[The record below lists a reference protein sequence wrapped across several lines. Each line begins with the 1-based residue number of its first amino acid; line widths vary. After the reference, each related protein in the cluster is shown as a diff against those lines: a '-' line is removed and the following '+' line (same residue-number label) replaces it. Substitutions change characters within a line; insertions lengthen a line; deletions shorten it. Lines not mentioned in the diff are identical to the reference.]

1 MCFKTIIDLQKFIKI
16 SSLFTVLGLFL
27 FAAAPPAAYCSNPE
41 RDFGIKYMRNYS
53 RKDYKNQSQNWSII
67 QDKRGVIYVANQGM
81 LMEFDGISWND
92 IPIPNRIA
100 RSLAVDDNGTI
111 YVGGMNE
118 IGYLASDPTGALH
131 YVSLIDFLDKKY
143 RNFSYVWRIHAAE
156 KGIYFCTTKYLF
168 LWNAEEKE
176 VTVWEAEGSFAPP
189 FLCSGKLYTRQQGV
203 GLLEMKKGSL
213 ELVRG
218 GETFSSQKVYMM
230 VEFEPGK
237 RLIGTRSNGFYL
249 YDGAKAAPF
258 ETDTLDFI
266 KEKHLSHGIR
276 LSSGE
281 FVLATLRGGLF
292 IIDRHGNLRHV
303 FDKSSGLQDNTVWY
317 VFEDFQGNLWL
328 ALNEGVTKI
337 EYASPI
343 SIYDD
348 SHSNLHGKV
357 LSVVRHGPNND
368 LYAGTTN
375 GLYCIS
381 PNGKFSLV
389 PGMSGE
395 CWSILSAGT
404 ALLAATNTGIF
415 QVENNS
421 KRLVTREHAYVLL
434 KSESEP
440 NRIWAGMAHGLA
452 SLYLEKE
459 KGQWEVEQPFENIT
473 QGINTIVEDKKGHL
487 WLGILA
493 EGVFKIDFPVV
504 RSIVNPVVTRYDTS
518 HGLPEGHVRVF
529 SAAGHVLFA
538 TGKGIFRFEKKNK
551 IFIPDFTFGDEFA
564 GGENGRGVF
573 LIKEDSQ
580 KHIWLHSKARNVR
593 AIPQSDGTYVLDKK
607 PFSRIP
613 LAHVDTIYPDPI
625 GDITWFASVDGL
637 IRYDTKVKKNYDL
650 DFQTLIRK
658 VWVNGKPVFNSY
670 KIEGVPKNSFPVI
683 EYRDRSLRF
692 AFAAPFFEA
701 ETETLYQCL
710 LEGYDDHWTA
720 WNKETWKDYTNVDSG
735 LNTFRVRAKNI
746 YGNISREASFQFKVL
761 SPWYRTWWAVS
772 VYAVG
777 FFLLVYLIV
786 KWRSIHLEKEKQTL
800 EQIIKE
806 RTKEI
811 FEKSQQLEEQSE
823 KLKEMDKVKSRFF
836 ANISHEFRTPLTLIM
851 GPLEQMLTSSREDE
865 REQKKKMRLMLR
877 NSQRLLGLINQ
888 LLELSK
894 FDSGTMKLQA
904 SRQDIVPFLKGIFH
918 SFDSLAVRYEL
929 DLKFQTEAENI
940 ILYFDTEKMEEV
952 IANLLSNAVK
962 FTPAGGRITLSVK
975 KALPG
980 TDQQDFLEV
989 SVSDTGPGIPREALA
1004 HIFDRF
1010 FQSDSTYG
1018 HHQKG
1023 SGIGLAIAREII
1035 ELHHG
1040 KISAHSREGEGS
1052 GTEFVIQLPMG
1063 KAHLKPE
1070 EIVDSYPA
1078 PQKPGTT
1085 GASSKMPFLEVI
1097 EGEEEGEPAEKDR
1110 DIVKE
1115 PGIPKKDIILVVE
1128 DSVDVQQYIRGAL
1141 EPLYTVVEARDG
1153 EKGLRKAR
1161 EMVPDLIIC
1170 DIMMPGVDG
1179 YEVCRILKNDIV
1191 TSHIPII
1198 LLTAK
1203 ASEEDILQGLETGAD
1218 DYITKPFS
1226 TRILCARIQN
1236 LIDLRRHLQQTWN
1249 REMTLQ
1255 PTKIAV
1261 SEVDREFI
1269 KELKQVMEK
1278 NISDTEFN
1286 VDQLCRKLYMS
1297 HATLYR
1303 KIHALTGETP
1313 TDFIRSY
1320 RLKRGAELLKKGMES
1335 VLEVALEVGFSSAN
1349 YFSKCFKKK
1358 FHQLPTEYQATETE
1372 R

>member
-1 MCFKTIIDLQKFIKI
+1 MYFNTFAGLKKIVKI
-16 SSLFTVLGLFL
+16 SFLVIVLGL
-27 FAAAPPAAYCSNPE
+27 FAAAPTAAYCSKPE
-41 RDFGIKYMRNYS
+41 RDFGIKYIRNYS

-67 QDKRGVIYVANQGM
+67 QDKRGIIYVANQGM

-92 IPIPNRIA
+92 IPIPNKTA
-100 RSLAVDDNGTI
+100 RSLAMDDNGTI

-118 IGYLASDPTGALH
+118 IGYLASNATGALH
-131 YVSLIDFLDKKY
+131 YVSLIDLLDEKY
-143 RNFSYVWRIHAAE
+143 RNFSYVWRTHATE
-156 KGIYFCTTKYLF
+156 EGIYFCTSKFLF
-168 LWNAEEKE
+168 LKNSKG
-176 VTVWEAEGSFAPP
+176 VKVWKTKGFFAPP
-189 FLCSGKLYTRQQGV
+189 FLCEGKLYTRQQGV

-213 ELVRG
+213 ELIRG
-218 GETFSSQKVYMM
+218 GETFSSKKVYMM

-237 RLIGTRSNGFYL
+237 LLIGTRSNGFFL
-249 YDGAKAAPF
+249 YAGGEVTPF
-258 ETDTLDFI
+258 KTDMLNFI
-266 KEKHLSHGIR
+266 IDKSLSHGIR
-276 LSSGE
+276 LSSGN
-281 FVLATLRGGLF
+281 FALATLRGGLF
-292 IIDRHGNLRHV
+292 IIDSRGNLRHV

-317 VFEDFQGNLWL
+317 VYEDFQGNLWL

-348 SHSNLHGKV
+348 DHSNLNGKV
-357 LSVVRHGPNND
+357 LSVVRHGPNNN

-375 GLYCIS
+375 GLYCLS
-381 PNGKFSLV
+381 GSGKFSLM

-395 CWSILSAGT
+395 CWSMHSTGST
-404 ALLAATNTGIF
+404 LLAATTAGIF

-421 KRLVTREHAYVLL
+421 KRPVTREHTYVLL
-434 KSESEP
+434 RSKSES
-440 NRIWAGMAHGLA
+440 NRTWAGMAHGLV
-452 SLYLEKE
+452 SLYFEKE
-459 KGQWEVEQPFENIT
+459 TGQWEVEQPFENIT
-473 QGINTIVEDKKGHL
+473 QGINTIVEDKKGNL
-487 WLGILA
+487 WLGIITK
-493 EGVFKIDFPVV
+493 GVFKVDFPAVG
-504 RSIVNPVVTRYDTS
+504 SIVNTVVTRYDTS

-529 SAAGHVLFA
+529 TAAGHVIFA
-538 TGKGIFRFEKKNK
+538 TGKGIFRFDDKNK
-551 IFIPDFTFGDEFA
+551 VFIPDSTFGDEFA

-573 LIKEDSQ
+573 FIMEDRN
-580 KHIWLHSKARNVR
+580 KNIWLHSKARNVR

-607 PFSRIP
+607 PFFRIP
-613 LAHVDTIYPDPI
+613 LAHVDTIYPEPDGEI
-625 GDITWFASVDGL
+625 IWFASVDGL

-650 DFQTLIRK
+650 AFQTLIRK
-658 VWVNGKPVFNSY
+658 VWVTGKPVFTGY
-670 KIEGVPKNSFPVI
+670 KIDEGSKNLFPVI
-683 EYRDRSLRF
+683 GYKDRSLRF
-692 AFAAPFFEA
+692 EFAAPFFEA
-701 ETETLYQCL
+701 ESETLYQCL
-710 LEGYDDHWTA
+710 LEGYDDDWTA

-746 YGNISREASFQFKVL
+746 YENLSREDSFQFKVL
-761 SPWYRTWWAVS
+761 SPWYKTWWAVS
-772 VYAVG
+772 VYAVV
-777 FFLLVYLIV
+777 FILLMYLIV

-811 FEKSQQLEEQSE
+811 IEKSQQLEEQSE

-851 GPLEQMLTSSREDE
+851 GPLEQMLTSSQEDE

-894 FDSGTMKLQA
+894 FDSGTMKLQT
-904 SRQDIVPFLKGIFH
+904 SRQNIVPFLKGILH
-918 SFDSLAVRYEL
+918 SFDSLVVQYEL

-940 ILYFDTEKMEEV
+940 TLYFDTEKMEEV
-952 IANLLSNAVK
+952 ISNLLSNAVK
-962 FTPAGGRITLSVK
+962 FTPAGGRITLAVKVK

-980 TDQQDFLEV
+980 TKEGDTLEV
-989 SVSDTGPGIPREALA
+989 SVSDTGPGIPREQLA
-1004 HIFDRF
+1004 HIFGRF
-1010 FQSDSTYG
+1010 YQSDSTYE
-1018 HHQKG
+1018 HHHKG
-1023 SGIGLAIAREII
+1023 SGIGLAIAKEII

-1040 KISAHSREGEGS
+1040 KISVHNHENENS

-1078 PQKPGTT
+1078 PWKPGAI
-1085 GASSKMPFLEVI
+1085 GVPSKVPTPEVI
-1097 EGEEEGEPAEKDR
+1097 EEEEEEFEPVEKDK

-1115 PGIPKKDIILVVE
+1115 PGIQKKDIILVVE
-1128 DSVDVQQYIRGAL
+1128 DSADVQEYIRGAL
-1141 EPLYTVVEARDG
+1141 EPFYTVVDARDG

-1161 EMVPDLIIC
+1161 EIVPDLIIC

-1179 YEVCRILKNDIV
+1179 YEVCRILKNDIA
-1191 TSHIPII
+1191 TSHVPII

-1226 TRILCARIQN
+1226 TKILCARIQN

-1255 PTKIAV
+1255 PTKMAV
-1261 SEVDREFI
+1261 SKVDKEFI
-1269 KELKQVMEK
+1269 KELNQVMEK
-1278 NISDTEFN
+1278 NISDTDFN
-1286 VDQLCRKLYMS
+1286 VDQLCKKLYMS

-1303 KIHALTGETP
+1303 KIHALTGESP

-1349 YFSKCFKKK
+1349 YFTKCFKKK
-1358 FHQLPTEYQATETE
+1358 FHQLPTEYQTSESS
-1372 R
+1372 

>member
-1 MCFKTIIDLQKFIKI
+1 MYFKTFIGLQKFLKNF
-16 SSLFTVLGLFL
+16 SLVIVLGL

-41 RDFGIKYMRNYS
+41 RDSGIKYIRNYS

-92 IPIPNRIA
+92 IPIPNKIA
-100 RSLAVDDNGTI
+100 RSLAVDDIGTI

-118 IGYLASDPTGALH
+118 IGYLAPDPTGALH
-131 YVSLIDFLDKKY
+131 YVSLIDLLDEKY
-143 RNFSYVWRIHAAE
+143 RNFSYVWRIHATE

-168 LWNAEEKE
+168 LWNAKEKE
-176 VTVWEAEGSFAPP
+176 INVWEAEGSFAPP
-189 FLCSGKLYTRQQGV
+189 FLCSGKLYTRQQGL
-203 GLLEMKKGSL
+203 GLLEMKKGPL
-213 ELVRG
+213 ELIPG

-237 RLIGTRSNGFYL
+237 LLIGTQSNGFYL
-249 YDGAKAAPF
+249 YDGARAFPF

-276 LSSGE
+276 LSSGN
-281 FVLATLRGGLF
+281 FALATLRGGLF

-337 EYASPI
+337 EYTSPI

-348 SHSNLHGKV
+348 NHSNLYGKV

-375 GLYCIS
+375 GLYCLS
-381 PNGKFSLV
+381 PTGKFSLV
-389 PGMSGE
+389 PGISGE
-395 CWSILSAGT
+395 CWSILSAGA

-415 QVENNS
+415 QMENNS
-421 KRLVTREHAYVLL
+421 KRLVTREHTYVLL

-440 NRIWAGMAHGLA
+440 NRIWAGMAHGWV

-459 KGQWEVEQPFENIT
+459 NGQWEVEQPFENIT
-473 QGINTIVEDKKGHL
+473 QGINTIVEDKKGNL
-487 WLGILA
+487 WLGILTK
-493 EGVFKIDFPVV
+493 GVFKVDFPTV
-504 RSIVNPVVTRYDTS
+504 RSIANSVVTRYDTS
-518 HGLPEGHVRVF
+518 NGLPGGHVRVF

-538 TGKGIFRFEKKNK
+538 TEKGIFRFNEKNK
-551 IFIPDFTFGDEFA
+551 VFISDSTFGDEFA

-573 LIKEDSQ
+573 LIKEDSH
-580 KHIWLHSKARNVR
+580 KNIWLHSKARNVR
-593 AIPQSDGTYVLDKK
+593 AIPQSDGTYLLDKK
-607 PFSRIP
+607 PFFRIP
-613 LAHVDTIYPDPI
+613 LAHVDTIYPDPVGEI
-625 GDITWFASVDGL
+625 IWFASVDGL

-650 DFQTLIRK
+650 AFQTLIRK
-658 VWVNGKPVFNSY
+658 VWVNGKPVFNGY
-670 KIEGVPKNSFPVI
+670 KIGEGSKNLFPVI
-683 EYRDRSLRF
+683 EYKDRSLRF
-692 AFAAPFFEA
+692 EFAAPFFEA
-701 ETETLYQCL
+701 EMEIQYQCL
-710 LEGYDDHWTA
+710 LEGYDDDWIE
-720 WNKETWKDYTNVDSG
+720 WSKETWKDYTNVDSG
-735 LNTFRVRAKNI
+735 VNTFRVRAKNI
-746 YGNISREASFQFKVL
+746 YGNISPEDSFQFKVL
-761 SPWYRTWWAVS
+761 PPWYKTWWAVS

-777 FFLLVYLIV
+777 FFFLMYLIV

-806 RTKEI
+806 RTIEI

-851 GPLEQMLTSSREDE
+851 GPLEQMLTTTQVNE

-894 FDSGTMKLQA
+894 FDSGTMKLQT
-904 SRQDIVPFLKGIFH
+904 SRQNIVSFLKGIFH

-940 ILYFDTEKMEEV
+940 TLYFDSEKMEEV
-952 IANLLSNAVK
+952 ISNLLSNAVK
-962 FTPAGGRITLSVK
+962 FTPAGGRITLSVKTK

-989 SVSDTGPGIPREALA
+989 SVSDTGPGIPREDMA

-1010 FQSDSTYG
+1010 YQANSTYEL
-1018 HHQKG
+1018 HHKG
-1023 SGIGLAIAREII
+1023 SGIGLAIAKEII

-1040 KISAHSREGEGS
+1040 KIFVHSREGEGS

-1063 KAHLKPE
+1063 KDHLKPE

-1085 GASSKMPFLEVI
+1085 GAPSKVPFPELM
-1097 EGEEEGEPAEKDR
+1097 EEEEEEFEPVEKDK
-1110 DIVKE
+1110 DIVKD

-1128 DSVDVQQYIRGAL
+1128 DSADVQEYIRGAL
-1141 EPLYTVVEARDG
+1141 ESLYTVVEARDG
-1153 EKGLRKAR
+1153 EKGLQKAR

-1170 DIMMPGVDG
+1170 DIMMPGVNG
-1179 YEVCRILKNDIV
+1179 YEVCRILKNDIA

-1218 DYITKPFS
+1218 DYVTKPFS
-1226 TRILCARIQN
+1226 TKILCARIQN

-1278 NISDTEFN
+1278 NISDTDFN
-1286 VDQLCRKLYMS
+1286 VEQLCQKLYMS

-1358 FHQLPTEYQATETE
+1358 FHQLPTDFKEIE
-1372 R
+1372 

>member
-1 MCFKTIIDLQKFIKI
+1 MYFKTFIGLQKFLKI
-16 SSLFTVLGLFL
+16 SFLVVVLGLFV
-27 FAAAPPAAYCSNPE
+27 AASWAAYCSNPE
-41 RDFGIKYMRNYS
+41 SAFGIKYIRNYS

-67 QDKRGVIYVANQGM
+67 QDKRGIIYVANQGM
-81 LMEFDGISWND
+81 LMEFDGISWKD
-92 IPIPNRIA
+92 IPIPNKIA

-118 IGYLASDPTGALH
+118 IGYLASDPTGALC
-131 YVSLIDFLDKKY
+131 YVSFTDLLDEKY
-143 RNFSYVWRIHAAE
+143 RNFSYVWRTHAAE

-168 LWNAEEKE
+168 LWNAKEKE
-176 VTVWEAEGSFAPP
+176 VNVWEAEGSFAPP
-189 FLCSGKLYTRQQGV
+189 FLCSGKLYTRQQGL
-203 GLLEMKKGSL
+203 GLLEMKKDSL
-213 ELVRG
+213 ELIRG
-218 GETFSSQKVYMM
+218 GETFSSQKIYMM

-237 RLIGTRSNGFYL
+237 LLIGTRSNGFYL
-249 YDGAKAAPF
+249 YDGAKATPF
-258 ETDTLDFI
+258 ETDTLHFI

-292 IIDRHGNLRHV
+292 IIDRRGNLRHV

-317 VFEDFQGNLWL
+317 VFEDFQGNLWM

-348 SHSNLHGKV
+348 NHSNLHGKV
-357 LSVVRHGPNND
+357 LSVVRHGPNNE

-375 GLYCIS
+375 GLYCLS
-381 PNGKFSLV
+381 LTGKFSLV

-395 CWSILSAGT
+395 CWAILST
-404 ALLAATNTGIF
+404 DSALLAATNTGIF
-415 QVENNS
+415 QLEENS
-421 KRLVTREHAYVLL
+421 KRLVAREHSYVLL

-452 SLYLEKE
+452 SLYLEKDT
-459 KGQWEVEQPFENIT
+459 GRWEIEQPFENIT
-473 QGINTIVEDKKGHL
+473 QGINTIVEDKNGNL
-487 WLGILA
+487 WLGIITK
-493 EGVFKIDFPVV
+493 GVFKVDFPTE
-504 RSIVNPVVTRYDTS
+504 RSITNSVVTRYDTS
-518 HGLPEGHVRVF
+518 NGLPEGHIRVF
-529 SAAGHVLFA
+529 TSAAHVLFA
-538 TGKGIFRFEKKNK
+538 TEKGIFRFEKKNK
-551 IFIPDFTFGDEFA
+551 VFIPDYTFGDEFA

-573 LIKEDSQ
+573 LIKEDSH

-613 LAHVDTIYPDPI
+613 LAHVDTIYPDPVGEI
-625 GDITWFASVDGL
+625 IWFASVDGL
-637 IRYDTKVKKNYDL
+637 IHYDTKVKKNYDL
-650 DFQTLIRK
+650 AFQILIRK
-658 VWVNGKPVFNSY
+658 VLVNGKPVFNGY
-670 KIEGVPKNSFPVI
+670 KIDKGLKNLFPVI
-683 EYRDRSLRF
+683 EYKDRSLRF
-692 AFAAPFFEA
+692 EFAAPFFEA
-701 ETETLYQCL
+701 ESKTLYQCL
-710 LEGYDDHWTA
+710 LEGYDDDWTA
-720 WNKETWKDYTNVDSG
+720 WSKETWKDYTNVDSG

-746 YGNISREASFQFKVL
+746 YGNISPEDSFQFKVL
-761 SPWYRTWWAVS
+761 PPWYKTWWAVS

-777 FFLLVYLIV
+777 FFLLMYLIV
-786 KWRSIHLEKEKQTL
+786 KWRSIRLEKEKQTL

-811 FEKSQQLEEQSE
+811 IEKSQQLEEQSE

-851 GPLEQMLTSSREDE
+851 GPLEQMLTTTQEEE
-865 REQKKKMRLMLR
+865 RVQKKKMRLMLR

-894 FDSGTMKLQA
+894 FDSGKMKLQI
-904 SRQDIVPFLKGIFH
+904 SHQDIVSFLKGIFH

-940 ILYFDTEKMEEV
+940 ILYFDSGKMEEV
-952 IANLLSNAVK
+952 ISNLLSNAVK
-962 FTPAGGRITLSVK
+962 FTPAGGRITLAVKVK
-975 KALPG
+975 KSLQ
-980 TDQQDFLEV
+980 DSYQKDFLEV
-989 SVSDTGPGIPREALA
+989 SISDTGPGIPREEMA

-1010 FQSDSTYG
+1010 YQSQSTYEY
-1018 HHQKG
+1018 HQKG

-1040 KISAHSREGEGS
+1040 KISVHSREDEGS

-1063 KAHLKPE
+1063 KDHLKPE
-1070 EIVDSYPA
+1070 EIVDSHPA
-1078 PQKPGTT
+1078 PQKPGAAGTP
-1085 GASSKMPFLEVI
+1085 SKVPSPELM
-1097 EGEEEGEPAEKDR
+1097 EEEEEEFEPVEKDK

-1128 DSVDVQQYIRGAL
+1128 DSADVQEYIRGAL

-1153 EKGLRKAR
+1153 EKGLQKAR

-1179 YEVCRILKNDIV
+1179 YEVCRILKNDIA

-1226 TRILCARIQN
+1226 TKILCARIQN

-1255 PTKIAV
+1255 PTRMAV
-1261 SEVDREFI
+1261 SKVDKEFI
-1269 KELKQVMEK
+1269 KELNQVMEK
-1278 NISDTEFN
+1278 NIPDTDFN
-1286 VDQLCRKLYMS
+1286 VDQLCKKLYMS

-1358 FHQLPTEYQATETE
+1358 FHQLPTDFKEIE
-1372 R
+1372 